1 MPHERCVIAFLSNQ
15 SVIGF
20 YICLMKYIERE
31 PGHIQKSEYQREY
44 IGYISYLI
52 KIKNTLSNAGLF

>member
-1 MPHERCVIAFLSNQ
+1 
-15 SVIGF
+15 
-20 YICLMKYIERE
+20 MKYIERE